1 MSLRLLSLFSGIGAF
16 EKALER
22 LGVETS
28 LVGFCEIDGPAA
40 ASYGAIHGVDPALN
54 LRDVTK
60 IDTADLAGRV
70 DLVTYGFPCQ
80 DISIGGRMR
89 GFEDAAGN
97 RTRSGLFF
105 EALRIIEDVKPAV
118 AIAEN
123 VKNLVSDAFA
133 QIGTSDAQMYKQTG
147 NSIVVDVLQA
157 LFEEL
162 LWDYPGLFEPE
173 GTRHRTRPPAGPL
186 KTEPTLF

>member
-16 EKALER
+16 EKALGR

-40 ASYGAIHGVDPALN
+40 ASYCAIHGVDPALN

-70 DLVTYGFPCQ
+70 DLITYGFPCQ

-89 GFEDAAGN
+89 GFEDAD
-97 RTRSGLFF
+97 F
-105 EALRIIEDVKPAV
+105 EAV
-118 AIAEN
+118 
-123 VKNLVSDAFA
+123 A

-147 NSIVVDVLQA
+147 NSIVVNVLQA

-173 GTRHRTRPPAGPL
+173 GTRKRTRPPAGPL